1 MDFENQFAK
10 ISKNY
15 FILPNVAKAPICTF
29 NFTIP
34 TEKVSHLKPC
44 HLHYMKFMARMR
56 YMLAKSR
63 LIFSCFHYN
72 QFANEITNFLVLGGK
87 KLKIIL

>member
-1 MDFENQFAK
+1 MEFENQFAK

-15 FILPNVAKAPICTF
+15 FILPNVAKAF

-34 TEKVSHLKPC
+34 TEKVSHLKPF